1 MSLRAGPLSDDKVI
15 ALLNG
20 YFVPVY
26 APYASEETASV
37 VSTEEESEI
46 QRIWRESLER
56 KVGYGMVHVY
66 LLEPTTGHPF
76 DSMGVVKASV
86 TNNLLD
92 LLGKAIER
100 YKVKEGKP
108 LVKPVR
114 QVFPSHVPPE
124 SLVLHLT
131 ARDLGCLKPGPQE
144 PRAQDCNVGNWKEYA
159 SENSIVLEKADWSK
173 LAPPPGASS
182 WKFPD
187 DIASKLLVYFYPQL
201 EANVV
206 SNHRVNEGA
215 LKASV
220 ASTAKG
226 VVRVRLDGTLSL
238 KRAQDPNAVFVE
250 APLGGYYDYDPAKR
264 RILAFRLVTENGK
277 CGSRSFGVA
286 VRSVAPEELTASAP
300 SK

>member
-26 APYASEETASV
+26 APYASEETAGV
-37 VSTEEESEI
+37 VSAEEESEI

-66 LLEPTTGHPF
+66 LLEPGTGHPF

-108 LVKPVR
+108 LVKPGR
-114 QVFPSHVPPE
+114 QVFPPQVPSE
-124 SLVLHLT
+124 SLVLHLI
-131 ARDLGCLKPGPQE
+131 ARDLGCLKPGPAE
-144 PRAQDCNVGNWKEYA
+144 VRARDCNVGNWKEFA
-159 SENSIVLEKADWSK
+159 AENSIVLEKAEWSK
-173 LAPPPGASS
+173 LSPPQGTAS
-182 WKFPD
+182 WKIPED
-187 DIASKLLVYFYPQL
+187 VASKILVYFYPQL

-215 LKASV
+215 LRASV
-220 ASTAKG
+220 ASSVKG
-226 VVRVRLDGTLSL
+226 ITRVRLEGTLTL
-238 KRAQDPNAVFVE
+238 KRSQEPNAVFVE
-250 APLGGYYDYDPAKR
+250 APLVGYYDYDSTKR
-264 RILAFRLVTENGK
+264 RISTFRLMTENGT

-286 VRSVAPEELTASAP
+286 VRSVAPEEL
-300 SK
+300 K

>member
-37 VSTEEESEI
+37 VSAEEEGEI

-66 LLEPTTGHPF
+66 LLEPATGHPF

-108 LVKPVR
+108 LVKPGR
-114 QVFPSHVPPE
+114 QVFPPQVPPE
-124 SLVLHLT
+124 SLVLHLI
-131 ARDLGCLKPGPQE
+131 ARDLGCLKPGPAE
-144 PRAQDCNVGNWKEYA
+144 PRSRDCNVGNWKEFA
-159 SENSIVLEKADWSK
+159 AENSIVLEKSEWSK
-173 LAPPPGASS
+173 LAPAPGAAS
-182 WKFPD
+182 WKVPEE
-187 DIASKLLVYFYPQL
+187 IASKILVYFYPQL

-220 ASTAKG
+220 VSAAQG
-226 VVRVRLDGTLSL
+226 IVRVRLDGNLTL
-238 KRAQDPNAVFVE
+238 KRNQEPNAVFVE
-250 APLGGYYDYDPAKR
+250 APLAGYYDYDPARR
-264 RILAFRLVTENGK
+264 RILNFRLMTESGK

-286 VRSVAPEELTASAP
+286 VRSVAPEELR
-300 SK
+300 